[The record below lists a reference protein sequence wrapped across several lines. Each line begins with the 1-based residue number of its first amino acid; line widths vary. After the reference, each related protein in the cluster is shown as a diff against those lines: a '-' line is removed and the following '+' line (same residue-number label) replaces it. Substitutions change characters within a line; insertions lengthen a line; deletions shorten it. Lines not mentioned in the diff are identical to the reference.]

1 MGWVEGWFPLEQV
14 PALVPPARVACAA
27 IPVQPPELM
36 LVPVVLEQVPVPV
49 VLVLEA
55 RLLQAV
61 LRSAEL
67 RSVESQSAVL

>member
-1 MGWVEGWFPLEQV
+1 MEQM

-36 LVPVVLEQVPVPV
+36 LEQVPV

-55 RLLQAV
+55 RLLLVV

>member
-27 IPVQPPELM
+27 VPVQPPELM
-36 LVPVVLEQVPVPV
+36 LEQEPVVLEQVPV
-49 VLVLEA
+49 LEA
-55 RLLQAV
+55 RLLLVV

-67 RSVESQSAVL
+67 QSVVL

>member
-14 PALVPPARVACAA
+14 PALLPPARVACAA
-27 IPVQPPELM
+27 VPVQPPELM
-36 LVPVVLEQVPVPV
+36 LEQVPV

-55 RLLQAV
+55 RLLLAV

>member
-14 PALVPPARVACAA
+14 PALVPPAQVACAA

-36 LVPVVLEQVPVPV
+36 LVLVVLEQVPV

-55 RLLQAV
+55 RLLLVV
-61 LRSAEL
+61 L
-67 RSVESQSAVL
+67 

>member
-27 IPVQPPELM
+27 VPVQPPELM
-36 LVPVVLEQVPVPV
+36 LEQVPV

-55 RLLQAV
+55 RLLLAL
-61 LRSAEL
+61 LRSAE
-67 RSVESQSAVL
+67 SQSAESQSAVL

>member
-27 IPVQPPELM
+27 VPVQPPELM
-36 LVPVVLEQVPVPV
+36 LEQEP
-49 VLVLEA
+49 VLEA
-55 RLLQAV
+55 RLLLVV

-67 RSVESQSAVL
+67 QSAVL

>member
-27 IPVQPPELM
+27 VPVQPPELM
-36 LVPVVLEQVPVPV
+36 LEQVPV

-55 RLLQAV
+55 RLLLAV
-61 LRSAEL
+61 LRSAE
-67 RSVESQSAVL
+67 SQSAVL

>member
-27 IPVQPPELM
+27 VPVQPPELM
-36 LVPVVLEQVPVPV
+36 LEQ
-49 VLVLEA
+49 VLEA
-55 RLLQAV
+55 RLLLAVLRSAV

-67 RSVESQSAVL
+67 

>member
-1 MGWVEGWFPLEQV
+1 MLEQ
-14 PALVPPARVACAA
+14 
-27 IPVQPPELM
+27 
-36 LVPVVLEQVPVPV
+36 VPV

-55 RLLQAV
+55 RLLLAV

>member
-27 IPVQPPELM
+27 VPVQQAELM
-36 LVPVVLEQVPVPV
+36 LVTVVLEQVPV

-55 RLLQAV
+55 RLLQA
-61 LRSAEL
+61 
-67 RSVESQSAVL
+67 ESQSAVL